1 MVLQHK
7 KLSFAKKNIGFPFS
21 EKVFVLC
28 FSENKN
34 FVSLKIR
41 LEAEKKSSSSFVEL

>member
-1 MVLQHK
+1 LVLLHK
-7 KLSFAKKNIGFPFS
+7 KLYFCQKNICFPFS
-21 EKVFVLC
+21 EKVFVFC

-34 FVSLKIR
+34 VVSMKIR